1 MNNDARTTDNTW
13 TMSYVYLGNITYWSF
28 TRSIYYIR
36 TFTLYLNCASSLDQ
50 SDHNNNKRLVVASST
65 FPSPIPQQH
74 QQEQQGTP
82 PPLSP
87 SNANTHTVNKFTTM
101 AAFFS
106 GEHDGGAVVVDIGS
120 GTTKIGWAGDDQP
133 RSYFRSVRTGVE
145 LEY

>member
-1 MNNDARTTDNTW
+1 
-13 TMSYVYLGNITYWSF
+13 
-28 TRSIYYIR
+28 
-36 TFTLYLNCASSLDQ
+36 
-50 SDHNNNKRLVVASST
+50 
-65 FPSPIPQQH
+65 
-74 QQEQQGTP
+74 
-82 PPLSP
+82 
-87 SNANTHTVNKFTTM
+87 M